1 MRLTI
6 EHHDVPYNQQ
16 KELAFLIIDHT
27 PRVIGIAID
36 ATGNG
41 GYLGEAL
48 LLRYGQSMV
57 DAVHTTEN
65 FYREWSPKYK
75 ALYESGFIEIPKDED
90 IIIDQRHL
98 QIIRGVP
105 KIDKSRDKGS
115 DGKKRHG
122 DSCVAYIMAVRA
134 SYIDGFVA
142 EFTPIPSKHER
153 EQAKTSRNNRY
164 DDLPNYEK
172 GCW

>member
-1 MRLTI
+1 M
-6 EHHDVPYNQQ
+6 PYNQQ
-16 KELAFLIIDHT
+16 RELAFLIINST
-27 PRVIGIAID
+27 PRVTGIAID

-48 LLRYGQSMV
+48 LLQYGQSMV

-75 ALYESGFIEIPKDED
+75 SLYESGYIEIPKDED
-90 IIIDQRHL
+90 IIVDQRHL
-98 QIIRGVP
+98 KIIQGVP
-105 KIDKSRDKGS
+105 KIDKSRDKGR

-134 SYIDGFVA
+134 SYLEGFVA
-142 EFTPIPSKHER
+142 EFIALPSKYEKYNHDE
-153 EQAKTSRNNRY
+153 
-164 DDLPNYEK
+164 DDNGNYER